1 MTSTSTAH
9 ELTALTARELRV
21 RLRRGETNASE
32 AWHAYRARIAAL
44 DPSVRAFLELA
55 ETYTELD
62 GNGQSPLGGVPYA
75 LKDNICARGLAC
87 TCGSRI
93 LGGFRPPYD
102 ATVTAKLRGAGG
114 LLLGKTNMDEFA
126 MGSSCEHSAYF
137 PTANPWALDRV
148 PGGSSGGSAAAVA
161 ADMVGFALGSDTG
174 GSVRQPAAFCGIVG
188 LKPTYGLV
196 SRYGLVAF
204 ASSLDQI
211 GPLTKDVTD
220 CALVLSAIAGHD
232 PLDST
237 SVVGGGG
244 RAGQRAEMAQRVEIG
259 LAGLQLAGQPS
270 GQASEPG
277 DYTQYLVADVKGMR
291 LGVPREY
298 MGEGIEPG
306 VRAAVE
312 KAIDLYSEMG
322 AVVEEC
328 SLPHTE
334 YGVATYYIIA
344 PAEASSNLA
353 RYDGVRYGYRAVGGR
368 RGLGGGS
375 GSGGGEGSGEGGRGG
390 RGDAIPDLA
399 AMYERT
405 RSEGFGAEVRR
416 RIMIGTY
423 VLSAGYYD
431 AYYAKAQKVR
441 TLVKQDFDKVFA
453 SFDALITPTA
463 PTVAF
468 PIGSKTADPLQMYL
482 NDVFTIPVNMAGLP
496 GISIPCG
503 FSDGLPVGLQLIGPA
518 MGEPALLRLAYA
530 YEQASGI
537 RHPRPAMAVGGADR
551 R

>member
-1 MTSTSTAH
+1 MTPLLAASPSI
-9 ELTALTARELRV
+9 TALTAAELREL
-21 RLRRGETNASE
+21 LRRREVSAAD
-32 AWHAYRARIAAL
+32 AWQAYMSRAAAL
-44 DPSVRAFLELA
+44 DPALRAFLEIA
-55 ETYTELD
+55 GDTPEVPGAPWETHPL
-62 GNGQSPLGGVPYA
+62 LGGVPFA
-75 LKDNICARGLAC
+75 LKDNICARGLFC

-93 LGGFRPPYD
+93 LEGFRPPYD
-102 ATVTAKLRGAGG
+102 ATVTVRLREAGAM
-114 LLLGKTNMDEFA
+114 LMGKTNMDEFA
-126 MGSSCEHSAYF
+126 MGSSCEHSGYF
-137 PTANPWALDRV
+137 ATANPWALDRV
-148 PGGSSGGSAAAVA
+148 PGGSSGGAAAAVA
-161 ADMVGFALGSDTG
+161 ADMTAFALGSDTG
-174 GSVRQPAAFCGIVG
+174 GSVRQPASFCGIVG

-232 PLDST
+232 PMDST
-237 SVVGGGG
+237 SARV
-244 RAGQRAEMAQRVEIG
+244 AGE
-259 LAGLQLAGQPS
+259 
-270 GQASEPG
+270 
-277 DYTQYLVADVKGMR
+277 DYTRYLVPDIKGMR

-312 KAIDLYSEMG
+312 RAVAGLNGMG
-322 AVVEEC
+322 AEVEEC

-353 RYDGVRYGYRAVGGR
+353 RYDGVRYGHRAGGAR
-368 RGLGGGS
+368 AGATTGAMTGAGAGTGAGG
-375 GSGGGEGSGEGGRGG
+375 
-390 RGDAIPDLA
+390 DLDLA

-431 AYYAKAQKVR
+431 AYYLKAQKAR
-441 TLVKQDFDKVFA
+441 TLVKQDFENVFA
-453 SFDALITPTA
+453 RFDALVTPTA

-468 PIGSKTADPLQMYL
+468 PIGAKTADPLQMYL

-503 FSDGLPVGLQLIGPA
+503 LSEGLPVGLQLIGPH
-518 MGEPALLRLAYA
+518 MGEPTLLRLAYA
-530 YEQASGI
+530 YETASGI
-537 RHPRPAMAVGGADR
+537 RHPRPAAVNAAVAAAEAIRAAGGVGGVAK
-551 R
+551 